1 MGVQHCHWRFM
12 RRGAALVWTGQ
23 GVYLSRAAAHAA
35 AATDEDDAALR
46 SGINQEGDTDVRV
59 YRDDEDARLLF
70 KSVASKSCDDPGG
83 MTAMRRPLEQE
94 T

>member
-1 MGVQHCHWRFM
+1 MWAFNIAIGVLCGA
-12 RRGAALVWTGQ
+12 GAALVWTGQ

-59 YRDDEDARLLF
+59 YRDDEDARLLL
-70 KSVASKSCDDPGG
+70 KSVASKSSDDPG
-83 MTAMRRPLEQE
+83 
-94 T
+94 